1 MIKKS
6 GNSALVH
13 RHMWIYFYIRKLI
26 DTENSSHSLPS
37 NVLDTVQ
44 KVFKPNPLEN

>member
-1 MIKKS
+1 MTVKTIVGKS
-6 GNSALVH
+6 VNSALVH
-13 RHMWIYFYIRKLI
+13 IGVWIYFCIRKLI

-44 KVFKPNPLEN
+44 KVF